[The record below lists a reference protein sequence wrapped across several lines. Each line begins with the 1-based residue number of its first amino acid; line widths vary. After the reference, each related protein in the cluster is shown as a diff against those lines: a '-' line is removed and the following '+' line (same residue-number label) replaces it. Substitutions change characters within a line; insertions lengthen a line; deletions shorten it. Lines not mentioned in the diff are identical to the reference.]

1 MAHTISGGFVVDQ
14 AGLSTAANDLSRS
27 ATTVRNYVGD
37 ISNTLF
43 GAGRNGPD
51 CEAGREYTARGQ
63 EVHDAMTRVVNWL
76 NIWTTAV
83 EDTAS
88 AIGKVTI
95 EVANVD
101 ENNARKT
108 NKV

>member
-1 MAHTISGGFVVDQ
+1 MGHTISGGFVVDQ
-14 AGLSTAANDLSRS
+14 AGLSTAASDLAHS
-27 ATTVRNYVGD
+27 AATVRNYVGD
-37 ISNTLF
+37 ISNNLF
-43 GAGRNGPD
+43 GAGRNGQD
-51 CEAGREYTARGQ
+51 CEAGKEYVARGQ

-88 AIGKVTI
+88 AIGKVSI
-95 EVANVD
+95 ETADVD

-108 NKV
+108 GKV

>member
-1 MAHTISGGFVVDQ
+1 MAQTVSGGVVVDQ

-27 ATTVRNYVGD
+27 AATVRNRIGAVSG
-37 ISNTLF
+37 SLF
-43 GAGRNGPD
+43 GVERNGAD
-51 CEAGREYTARGQ
+51 AESGREYTEHGKR
-63 EVHDAMTRVVNWL
+63 VHEGLERVVNWL
-76 NIWTTAV
+76 NIWTTAT

-95 EVANVD
+95 ELASVD